1 MTGFSEVIRKLA
13 VEQIISVMKAGNS
26 VALVSLSLLAS
37 GAMAQGPAASDGLA
51 EHLHRVRLSRGG
63 DLNVLI
69 SKRAG
74 SNPNIA
80 VLLFPGYPGI
90 LKLKEEAG
98 SVTYEVAGTFV
109 IRARR
114 FLNSDKVFTVAV
126 DCPVDQWNACGDDYR
141 SSNQHAADIMDV
153 VTSVRTTYGAQQIYL
168 AGTSY
173 GTVSSSFL
181 ARALDT
187 KIDGAIHTATFTDP
201 RPGGKAHGV
210 PMASFD
216 WSKAQVPQLFV
227 HHKDD
232 PCDLTRYSSVV
243 ARKGDIPLITVEG
256 VTNPRGDACQAFT
269 AHGFVG
275 REKAVMIAIHNWIA
289 ERKVPATVGAAE

>member
-1 MTGFSEVIRKLA
+1 
-13 VEQIISVMKAGNS
+13 MKTETSN
-26 VALVSLSLLAS
+26 ALLSLFLLAS
-37 GAMAQGPAASDGLA
+37 NTMAQTAGASDGLT
-51 EHLHRVRLSRGG
+51 ESLHLVRLSRGG
-63 DLNVLI
+63 DLNVLT
-69 SKRAG
+69 SKRTG
-74 SNPNIA
+74 SNPEIA

-90 LKLKEEAG
+90 LKLKEDAG
-98 SVTYEVAGTFV
+98 SVTYALAGNFV

-114 FLNSDKVFTVAV
+114 FLNSGKVFTVAV
-126 DCPVDQWNACGDDYR
+126 DCPVDQWNACDDDYR
-141 SSNQHAADIMDV
+141 SSDQHAADIMDV
-153 VTSVRTTYGAQQIYL
+153 VTSVRTTYGAQQVYVV
-168 AGTSY
+168 GTSY

-181 ARALDT
+181 ARALGT

-201 RPGGKAHGV
+201 RGGRKSHGM

-216 WSKAQVPQLFV
+216 WSKAKVPQLFV

-232 PCDLTRYSSVV
+232 PCDVTRYSSLV

-275 REKAVMIAIHNWIA
+275 REKVVMTAIHSWIA
-289 ERKVPATVGAAE
+289 ERKVPATVGAAD

>member
-1 MTGFSEVIRKLA
+1 MKTGTAIA
-13 VEQIISVMKAGNS
+13 
-26 VALVSLSLLAS
+26 LSLFLFAS
-37 GAMAQGPAASDGLA
+37 NATAQTTAASDGLT
-51 EHLHRVRLSRGG
+51 ESLQLVRLSRGG
-63 DLNVLI
+63 DLNVLV
-69 SKRAG
+69 SKRTG
-74 SNPNIA
+74 STPDIA

-90 LKLKEEAG
+90 LKLREDAG
-98 SVTYEVAGTFV
+98 SVTYDLAGNFV

-141 SSNQHAADIMDV
+141 SSDQHAADIMDV
-153 VTSVRTTYGAQQIYL
+153 VTAVRTTYGAKQVYVV
-168 AGTSY
+168 GTSY

-181 ARALDT
+181 ARALGP

-201 RPGGKAHGV
+201 RGGRKVHGV

-216 WSKAQVPQLFV
+216 WSKAKVPQLFV

-256 VTNPRGDACQAFT
+256 VTNPKGDACHAFT

-275 REKAVMIAIHNWIA
+275 REKAVMTAIHNWIT
-289 ERKVPATVGAAE
+289 ERKVPATVGAGG